1 MKQQH
6 ESKVESNDVD
16 EKSKMATATEQILSW
31 P

>member
-1 MKQQH
+1 MKQQN

-16 EKSKMATATEQILSW
+16 QKSKMTTATEQILSW